1 MLYCFPSVS
10 IPPEIERE
18 AEIEKRNMEV
28 EAPVRCTA
36 GSASSSPEFEFWM
49 VRNPS
54 LHPPDLLTADEL
66 FVDGVLLPL
75 QLLSLPCSE
84 RSADLPHSNPPGP
97 PAEPTASITYS
108 SASISRRWKDLFK
121 SSPEKKK
128 ERRKKVP
135 NKSASGGG
143 SADLNINLNIWPF
156 TRSRSAVGRPH
167 SAAFIASRKVSSA
180 PCSRSNSNGESTGGM
195 LRGGSTARSASVH
208 LGRSSP
214 VSQLRQG
221 GTVCA
226 KEKER
231 LWIPS
236 VSGGAGGNGGTAGV
250 RVLNLNVNSC
260 IGLGNQVSSPG
271 EASDE
276 ITGGSGR
283 AAEGSSGGSGS
294 MFNLR
299 AVFSKKVV

>member
-1 MLYCFPSVS
+1 
-10 IPPEIERE
+10 
-18 AEIEKRNMEV
+18 MEV

-84 RSADLPHSNPPGP
+84 RPADLPHSNPPGP
-97 PAEPTASITYS
+97 PAEPTAS
-108 SASISRRWKDLFK
+108 RWKDLFK
-121 SSPEKKK
+121 STPEKK
-128 ERRKKVP
+128 ERRKRRR
-135 NKSASGGG
+135 
-143 SADLNINLNIWPF
+143 SADLIINLNIWPF

-195 LRGGSTARSASVH
+195 LRGASTGRSASVH

-214 VSQLRQG
+214 VSQLRQA

-226 KEKER
+226 KE
-231 LWIPS
+231 
-236 VSGGAGGNGGTAGV
+236 GNGGTAGV
-250 RVLNLNVNSC
+250 RVLNMNVNSC
-260 IGLGNQVSSPG
+260 IGFGNQVSSPG

-276 ITGGSGR
+276 IAGGSGR
-283 AAEGSSGGSGS
+283 TAEGSSGGSGS

-299 AVFSKKVV
+299 AVFSKRFSD